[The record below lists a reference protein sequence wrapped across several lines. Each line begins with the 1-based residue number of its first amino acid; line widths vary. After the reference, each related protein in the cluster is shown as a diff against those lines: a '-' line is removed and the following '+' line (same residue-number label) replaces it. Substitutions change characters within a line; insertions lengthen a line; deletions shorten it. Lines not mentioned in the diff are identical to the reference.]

1 MSLPVVE
8 IIFVVVLLAVIRTLF
23 TYSKEGDILTLL
35 NGAPGMEKL
44 KQEYKTRESI
54 VKRLHDLLL
63 YKESYVRWNRQ
74 AILSVFVALIVI
86 YLLQG
91 EIKLA
96 PLVLTTCLIFFAID
110 LPNRW
115 GHTHISAGVIHEGT
129 QLYSLFHL
137 VQ

>member
-8 IIFVVVLLAVIRTLF
+8 IIFIVVLIAVIRTLF

-35 NGAPGMEKL
+35 NGSPGMEKL
-44 KQEYKTRESI
+44 KQDYTTRESI

-74 AILSVFVALIVI
+74 AVLSIFVALILV

-91 EIKLA
+91 EIKLS
-96 PLVLTTCLIFFAID
+96 PLVLTTCLVFFAID

-115 GHTHISAGVIHEGT
+115 GHTHVSAGVIQEGT
-129 QLYSLFHL
+129 QLQALFHTL
-137 VQ
+137 A